1 MRSGSFR
8 TIFLILAAACFGVFL
23 ILQFKPYVAQ
33 RFSGWMHVWEHTQD
47 SLGYQQVRTMT
58 YIASGGLFG
67 LGLGNGILKYVAA
80 GDSDL
85 VFGMLCEDCLLYT
98 SPSPRDS

>member
-1 MRSGSFR
+1 M
-8 TIFLILAAACFGVFL
+8 FL

-85 VFGMLCEDCLLYT
+85 VFGMLCEEQGF
-98 SPSPRDS
+98 